1 MYKQGSTIARLGT
14 AIVFASVAI
23 VSMALPASAQFK
35 QLPMEPLHENGQ
47 GVTASFEGWW
57 QEADGSYN
65 LMFGYFNRNT
75 KETVDVPV
83 GPNNHIDPGGPDQG
97 QPAHFLPRRQWGVF
111 TVKVPKDFGDKKVTW
126 TITANG
132 QTLSVPGHLGASW
145 SITPMSEIGIGN
157 TPPTISFDEKGAYI
171 QGPRPLMAERTA
183 KVDEPLTLTVFAA
196 DDDKSLFR
204 PAGRGGAAAA
214 GGRGGRGGGRGGAGR
229 GGAETP
235 PPAAAA
241 GGAPAADP
249 LADLAAAA
257 AAAGVDADTIAQ
269 FLNPNAVNLTWQQ
282 YRGPADVKFA
292 NEKPKMEASTGPI
305 PIKNTFNGKATTTAT
320 FSQPGEY
327 WLRVV
332 ANDSSGPGGG
342 GFLCCWTNGLVKVTV
357 K

>member
-1 MYKQGSTIARLGT
+1 MYMQGSAIARLST
-14 AIVFASVAI
+14 AILFASAAI
-23 VSMALPASAQFK
+23 VSVATPARAQFK
-35 QLPMEPLHENGQ
+35 QLPMEPLHETGQ
-47 GVTASFEGWW
+47 GVTPSFEGWW
-57 QEADGSYN
+57 QNSDGTYN

-75 KETVDVPV
+75 KEVVEVPV

-97 QPAHFLPRRQWGVF
+97 QPAYFVPRRQWGVF

-126 TITANG
+126 TIVANG

-157 TPPTISFDEKGAYI
+157 TPPTISFDEKGPSV
-171 QGPRPLMAERTA
+171 QGPRPIIVERTA
-183 KVDEPLTLTVFAA
+183 KVGEPLSLTVFAA

-204 PAGRGGAAAA
+204 PAAA
-214 GGRGGRGGGRGGAGR
+214 GRGGRGGGRGGAGR

-235 PPAAAA
+235 PPAAAGTKPA
-241 GGAPAADP
+241 APAGDP
-249 LADLAAAA
+249 TADLAAAA

-269 FLNPNAVNLTWQQ
+269 FLNPNAVNISWQQ
-282 YRGPADVKFA
+282 YRGPADVKFST
-292 NEKPKMEASTGPI
+292 EKPKMEPTPNSGI
-305 PIKNTFNGKATTTAT
+305 PVKNVFNGKATTTVT
-320 FSQPGEY
+320 FPQPGEY
-327 WLRVV
+327 WLRAL